1 MYHPTTRLLTVL
13 ELLQARGSV
22 SGIELAERLEV
33 DVRSVRRY
41 ISMLR
46 DMGIPIDAER
56 GRGGAYNLRP
66 GFRLPPLMF
75 NEEEIL
81 AVMLGLLI
89 GRQLA
94 LTNAAGIESA
104 AAKIER
110 VLPAELRQR
119 VMALQD
125 TLTFNVQ
132 PRRAALSGELIATLS
147 LAAHQQ
153 RRVEVQYQSTR
164 DEVTTRDIDPYGV
177 VYHSGLWYTAGH
189 CHLRGDIRV
198 FRLDR
203 IQRLNLKEDTFQRPP
218 DFDTMTHVLESIATM
233 PWGWQVEVL
242 LEVPL
247 EQAQQMIPRDMA
259 VLSAQDDGVLMHTST
274 SNLPWMARYL
284 SQLNCPMRILRP
296 DELRDALREL
306 GESLIRT
313 AAQPAARP

>member
-189 CHLRGDIRV
+189 CHLRNDVRV